1 MAQQIVER
9 AGRDKHNYA
18 RTGRMALYGGGQF
31 PRAQDTYLTN
41 THDLFTAVFG
51 PVATIWYKFLQQ
63 KINFRNQNLTIVTR
77 VLADQCVFA
86 TCNVFVFLSSMAIM
100 EGSSPTE
107 KLKST
112 YGTVLAKNWMV
123 WPGVQLI
130 NFKFVPLEHRVLVVN
145 IVSLG
150 ELLASHRFSF
160 GDVWKS
166 WVLTDLMH
174 SRLELLSE
182 FSQ

>member
-1 MAQQIVER
+1 M
-9 AGRDKHNYA
+9 
-18 RTGRMALYGGGQF
+18 
-31 PRAQDTYLTN
+31 
-41 THDLFTAVFG
+41 
-51 PVATIWYKFLQQ
+51 ATIWYKFLQQ

-77 VLADQCVFA
+77 VLADQCFFA
-86 TCNVFVFLSSMAIM
+86 TANVFVFLSSMAIM

-123 WPGVQLI
+123 WPGVQLV

-150 ELLASHRFSF
+150 ELLASIFF
-160 GDVWKS
+160 LGYGIYC
-166 WVLTDLMH
+166 VLTDCSDAL
-174 SRLELLSE
+174 
-182 FSQ
+182 